1 MLGEH
6 SNVEM
11 WPLVVSS
18 RLSRTEGA
26 KPGLLNFRTELF
38 SMRKLIHRMNGQN
51 QILHQSLPKTES
63 LLGAANCQSDLL
75 GGRCSTID
83 LKDKHEPCTED
94 NRVGS
99 G

>member
-6 SNVEM
+6 SNVET
-11 WPLVVSS
+11 WPFVVSS
-18 RLSRTEGA
+18 HLSGTEWA

-38 SMRKLIHRMNGQN
+38 SMSKLIHRMKGQN
-51 QILHQSLPKTES
+51 QILHQSLSKTES

-75 GGRCSTID
+75 GGCCSIID
-83 LKDKHEPCTED
+83 LKDKHEPCTGD